1 MLSPVIDSPVYS
13 RIPSIFR
20 RCPIAIDPQ
29 CRFQFCFEKR
39 FRTYGKWFLQH
50 FCHLVFIHGRYRRF
64 DHLFRLFPVDLFFRY
79 DLKITD
85 TEICRFFLHF
95 YGTIGLVTDIFP
107 FFSRFYRHKNRISIC
122 IHNRTLLIIPIW
134 NLRFHRFFSSLR
146 PVNLRINRQIS

>member
-1 MLSPVIDSPVYS
+1 MLSPVIDSPIYS

-20 RCPIAIDPQ
+20 RCPIAIGPQ

-50 FCHLVFIHGRYRRF
+50 FSHLGFIHSRYRRF
-64 DHLFRLFPVDLFFRY
+64 DHLFCLFPVNFLPGY

-85 TEICRFFLHF
+85 TEIYRFFLHF
-95 YGTIGLVTDIFP
+95 DGTIGLVTDIFS
-107 FFSRFYRHKNRISIC
+107 FFSRFYSHKNRISIC

-134 NLRFHRFFSSLR
+134 NLRFYRFFSSLR
-146 PVNLRINRQIS
+146 PVNLRISRQIS